1 MNESTV
7 KKYEEDLT
15 EEVEPQILEL
25 VERAKKGLKHLER
38 KQHTLKTKVHIG
50 ALPWCSAHKD
60 LQAEHV
66 NVTKTA
72 THRSVQSRM
81 DERKLRILTGQR
93 QDLEREL
100 QALQAKLDAFVCWS

>member
-50 ALPWCSAHKD
+50 GA
-60 LQAEHV
+60 
-66 NVTKTA
+66 
-72 THRSVQSRM
+72 
-81 DERKLRILTGQR
+81 
-93 QDLEREL
+93 
-100 QALQAKLDAFVCWS
+100 